1 MLFRSGMFISNA
13 VVQFRQAHLDLD
25 TGDAFPPSLHKEH
38 RTQTKIN
45 EAIIAVPAITAD
57 PKTNHRLEKVGR

>member
-1 MLFRSGMFISNA
+1 MFISNA